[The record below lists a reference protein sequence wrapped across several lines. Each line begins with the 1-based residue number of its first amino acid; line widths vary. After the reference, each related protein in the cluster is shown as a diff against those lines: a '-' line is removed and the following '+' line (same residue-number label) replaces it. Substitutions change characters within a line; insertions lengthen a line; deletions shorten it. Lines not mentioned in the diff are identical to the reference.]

1 MSPESLPR
9 GYRNWITKASRVAE
23 PCLGVNLSAYR
34 EGNFPFFV
42 VSPNVGAE
50 HSMLL
55 SGESGKFDPEQ
66 ARKVLSWP
74 IPPTARNASLVE
86 AYASAAEKG
95 DFGPPFAPCHTVHPF
110 VDSCT
115 MTAVDRWQSV
125 FR

>member
-34 EGNFPFFV
+34 EGT
-42 VSPNVGAE
+42 
-50 HSMLL
+50 
-55 SGESGKFDPEQ
+55 FDPEQ